1 MTTQQLNQNQRTQG
15 KTAVWHEQTIAQC
28 ANILQVDT
36 AVGLTPA
43 EVQQRQQQYGTNK
56 LAEGKTES
64 TVQAFLRQYKDFMQI
79 ILLAAAGGSLF
90 IGDFSSAI
98 MLVALTLLNA
108 VMGLRQEAKAADSL
122 AALQQM
128 MKLTTRARRNG
139 DIVEVNAE
147 EIVPGDVVLFEAG
160 DKVPADGRL
169 LVAATLEI
177 EEAALTGEST
187 PVLKQTEA
195 VSGADIPVGD
205 RTDMAYMQSSVTRGR
220 GEMLVTATG
229 MDTEV
234 GSIANMLNQAE
245 VGKSPLTKQ
254 IDHLTLIIAA
264 LAGAALV
271 LIIIIGLANG
281 DSLDDLFTVGIA
293 LAIAAIPTGMPIV
306 LTTVLSIGVTDLAK
320 KNAIVK
326 RLPAVETLGS
336 TSAICSDKTGTLTLN
351 QMTARKFFIAG
362 YQFNITGE
370 GYSSEGQISHI
381 GGQAP
386 VSLDPFLLPMALCA
400 DAVVEDDGN
409 LIGDPTEG
417 ALVTLAA
424 KGGLN
429 VDMTRQTYP
438 RIAEVPFDSAY
449 KFMATFH
456 NMTNAAGEAVVRC
469 YVKGAPDVIIDR
481 SATARG
487 KDGRPVA
494 LQGAEKERLLAGN
507 EKLASEGLRVM
518 VVAQKDFDPQTFDP
532 EREDLTSLV
541 DELMLLAMVG
551 IVDPPRPEAKTAIAE
566 CKLAGIQVRMIT
578 GDHAATAAAIGAEL
592 GITGRAITGKQFAAM
607 SDEDLTAQIDEI
619 GVIARVAPEHKVRLV
634 KILQAKGNIVAMT
647 GDGVNDAP
655 ALKNADIGV
664 AMGITGTEVSKDAAT
679 MILTDDNFAT
689 IVTAVKQGRV
699 IYDNLMKYIR
709 FQMAVL
715 VGFILA
721 FLGAAVLGVAGAALF
736 TPLQILWINFI
747 VDAPIGTMLGFDTES
762 PGLMQQKPRP
772 ANTPIITRPLAIRF
786 IIIGLLM
793 AIVTLVVAAWTAATY
808 NSAAMTQTMAMTTF
822 SLTHFAVAL
831 NLRNPKDSV
840 FRMDSFENRKLWITY
855 GLVFVAIVL
864 ATELSILQKVLNT
877 TGLNTTL
884 WTIAIG
890 ISVGFLLLGEI
901 AKFILRKIKQ

>member
-1 MTTQQLNQNQRTQG
+1 MTASVQNNH
-15 KTAVWHEQTIAQC
+15 KTAVWHELEIVDTAQT
-28 ANILQVDT
+28 LQVDP
-36 AVGLTPA
+36 AVGLSA
-43 EVQQRQQQYGTNK
+43 SDVSQRLQQYGPNK

-64 TVQAFLRQYKDFMQI
+64 TLQAFLRQYKDFMQI
-79 ILLAAAGGSLF
+79 ILLVASLGSLF
-90 IGDFSSAI
+90 IGDVASAV
-98 MLVALTLLNA
+98 MLVLLTVLNA
-108 VMGLRQEAKAADSL
+108 IMGLRQEAKAADSL
-122 AALQQM
+122 AALQEM
-128 MKLTTRARRNG
+128 MKLTTRVRRDG
-139 DIVEVNAE
+139 SVTEVDAE

-160 DKVPADGRL
+160 DRVPADGRL

-187 PVLKQTEA
+187 PVLKQTDT
-195 VSGADIPVGD
+195 VPGDDIPVGD

-234 GSIANMLNQAE
+234 GHIADMLNQAE
-245 VGKSPLTKQ
+245 VEKSPLTKQ

-264 LAGAALV
+264 LAGFALV
-271 LIIIIGLANG
+271 LIVIIGLAQG
-281 DSLDDLFTVGIA
+281 DTLDELFTVGIA
-293 LAIAAIPTGMPIV
+293 LAVAAIPTGMPIV
-306 LTTVLSIGVTDLAK
+306 LTTVLAIGTTELAE

-351 QMTARKFFIAG
+351 QMTARKLIIAG
-362 YQFNITGE
+362 YQLHVSGE
-370 GYSSEGQISHI
+370 GYSSEGHISHV

-400 DAVVEDDGN
+400 DAVVDDGK
-409 LIGDPTEG
+409 LVGDPTEG

-424 KGGLN
+424 KGGL
-429 VDMTRQTYP
+429 DISMTRETYP
-438 RIAEVPFDSAY
+438 RIAEVPFDSEY

-456 NMTNAAGEAVVRC
+456 NMTNAAGQDVVRC

-481 SATARG
+481 SATGRN
-487 KDGRPVA
+487 KDGDA
-494 LQGAEKERLLAGN
+494 IDLQGDHRDLLLGGN

-518 VVAQKDFDPQTFDP
+518 VVAQKDFDPQSFDP
-532 EREDLTSLV
+532 NQPDLINQV
-541 DELMLLAMVG
+541 NELMLLAMVG
-551 IVDPPRPEAKTAIAE
+551 IVDPPRPEARTAIAE
-566 CKLAGIQVRMIT
+566 CKEAGIQVRMIT
-578 GDHAATAAAIGAEL
+578 GDHAATAAAIGKEL
-592 GITGRAITGKQFAAM
+592 GITGRAITGKEFAAM
-607 SDEDLTAQIDEI
+607 SDDELKAQIDEI

-634 KILQAKGNIVAMT
+634 KTLQAKGNIVAMT

-689 IVTAVKQGRV
+689 IVTAVRQGRV

-721 FLGAAVLGVAGAALF
+721 FLGSALLGVAGTALF

-747 VDAPIGTMLGFDTES
+747 VDAPIGAMLGFDTES
-762 PGLMQQKPRP
+762 PGLMAQKPRP
-772 ANTPIITRPLAIRF
+772 ANAQIITRPLAIRF
-786 IIIGLLM
+786 IIIGLVM
-793 AIVTLVVAAWTAATY
+793 AVVTLFVYSSTEDFYGSEVLA
-808 NSAAMTQTMAMTTF
+808 QTMAMTTF

-831 NLRNPKDSV
+831 NLRNPRATV
-840 FRMDSFENRKLWITY
+840 FNMSSFENRRLWITF
-855 GLVFVAIVL
+855 GIVFVAIVL
-864 ATELSILQKVLNT
+864 ATELPLFQKILDT
-877 TGLNTTL
+877 TNMNTTL
-884 WTIAIG
+884 WSIAIA
-890 ISVGFLLLGEI
+890 IAVGMLLLGEL
-901 AKFILRKIKQ
+901 AKFILRKINQ